1 MCALTLSHIHA
12 RTNTHQPFTKPCA
25 LIWHHH
31 GEMDCHDFMVN
42 CQILPLSVFPGMKR
56 EDVVLKGGVSVLPA
70 VSTYHMA
77 WACADHWGS
86 AIGPSIH
93 HSPWEQQRE
102 LGSQTTES
110 MAVCPCV
117 SMCMHAKKA
126 MQKLPW
132 EHFSAITCPPA
143 LNTNIGGKVI
153 QNTMI
158 YATLS
163 NFLRVFLKARV
174 TLNLFLHV
182 IVNIW
187 LWIYLIVFLKVLSSL
202 TFMLIL
208 QRSFHCCCV
217 WVLVRT
223 MADQCADCHFNCF

>member
-1 MCALTLSHIHA
+1 MGRVKVISSGQNKRSLLVSWLADSFTWFAMCALTLSHIHA
-12 RTNTHQPFTKPCA
+12 RTNTPLNKTVSQ
-25 LIWHHH
+25 IWHHH

-77 WACADHWGS
+77 WACADLWGS

-126 MQKLPW
+126 MQKLPS
-132 EHFSAITCPPA
+132 EHFSAVTCPPA

-163 NFLRVFLKARV
+163 YFLSVFL
-174 TLNLFLHV
+174 NLE
-182 IVNIW
+182 W
-187 LWIYLIVFLKVLSSL
+187 L
-202 TFMLIL
+202 
-208 QRSFHCCCV
+208 
-217 WVLVRT
+217 
-223 MADQCADCHFNCF
+223 